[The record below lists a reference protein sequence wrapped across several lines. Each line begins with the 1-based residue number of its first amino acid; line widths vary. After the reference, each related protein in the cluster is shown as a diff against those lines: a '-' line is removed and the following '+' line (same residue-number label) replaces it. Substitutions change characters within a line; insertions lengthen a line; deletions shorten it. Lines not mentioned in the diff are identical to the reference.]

1 MVQLELIREN
11 VRRKILLIV
20 SSNDYHLI
28 GTVLVLVFAS
38 GTLGTAFVSAPVSL
52 PAGGASFVIFL
63 VTGVIAI
70 LTIVLLPIGL
80 ILL

>member
-1 MVQLELIREN
+1 MLELMLQLESIRE
-11 VRRKILLIV
+11 RLRKKILPTV

-28 GTVLVLVFAS
+28 GAVLGLIFTAGS
-38 GTLGTAFVSAPVSL
+38 LGTAL
-52 PAGGASFVIFL
+52 PASGVSFVIFL
-63 VTGVIAI
+63 VTGVIAV